1 MYSLW
6 FDGLFQRVTT
16 KASES
21 NSEAGLMG
29 YGWIILKNRI
39 TIARGQGVFARG
51 KGATSGVAE
60 YLALIEG
67 MDALSDICPHGEP
80 VEIHGDAKFIIDQM
94 TGISDV
100 TSPSIRPLHRQVT
113 ELSRSFGSILWIWAP
128 RRQNRVADALS
139 RHAMLHL
146 LRSPQFYRATI
157 QAIIAESRQKRAR
170 AGFMSLVDLRIYQ
183 PRVFV

>member
-21 NSEAGLMG
+21 TSEAGLLG
-29 YGWIILKNRI
+29 YGWIILRNNI
-39 TIARGQGVFARG
+39 SIARGQGVFARG

-60 YLALIEG
+60 YLALLEG
-67 MDALSDICPHGEP
+67 LDALSDLCPPGEP

-94 TGISDV
+94 TGVAEVS
-100 TSPSIRPLHRQVT
+100 SPSIRPLHRQVT
-113 ELSRSFGSILWIWAP
+113 SLATRFEPIRWVWTP
-128 RRQNRVADALS
+128 RQQNRTADALS

-146 LRSPQFYRATI
+146 LRSPQYYRATT
-157 QAIIAESRQKRAR
+157 QAIAAEARQKQTR
-170 AGFMSLVDLRIYQ
+170 AGFRSLVDLRIYH
-183 PRVFV
+183 PKGA